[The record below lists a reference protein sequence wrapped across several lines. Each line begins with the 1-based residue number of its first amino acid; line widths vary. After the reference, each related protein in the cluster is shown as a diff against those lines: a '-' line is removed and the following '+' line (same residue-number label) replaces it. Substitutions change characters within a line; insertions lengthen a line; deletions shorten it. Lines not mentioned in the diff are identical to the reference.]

1 MNPLKYII
9 VIFLF
14 QTIFVTNSIGQYSI
28 SGQVNDSSSIGIA
41 GARITLFDSTL
52 SYFVEKRTDVS
63 GTFTINNIPAGN
75 YSLGAEKITMEYFQQ
90 TIIVPMSTQ
99 LGITLQRE
107 SQSGNWTTIIQS
119 PEALGGTN
127 LGILMPN
134 GKIFYCHSTKDPF
147 YFDPTI
153 NDTIGVIGDT
163 AVQGCT
169 GPLLMPNGL
178 VIMAG
183 GTLQEVYGPGCRR
196 VKTFD
201 YTNNVWALRDSLLDF
216 RWYPTVTK
224 LADNRVLIYGGGNL
238 NNPQRTNS
246 SELYDPAT
254 WTTQW
259 TDSLSIGN
267 EVSPNVLLYNGKVL
281 MTHRPPM
288 LFDPVTMQWDSAGQF
303 VQGPRMPNGD
313 HADHELVQLSDGD
326 VMAIGYKSFN
336 ANLGTFVERYN
347 HISDSWSLGSSI
359 SPIRSRAKTVLLP
372 NEKIAVIGGY
382 KEDVNDT
389 TSVNQWGYM
398 NLCDEY
404 DPVADSWRRLSR
416 LNIQREY
423 HCNAILVPDG
433 RVIAVGGEGQPGNEP
448 PFSYIEAFS
457 PPYLY
462 RGIRPVINNLSTNN
476 FQRGTSITFE
486 IGFTDSVTKVF
497 LYSTQSVTHFMNTG
511 NNRFV
516 HLNFNQSGNT
526 ILITLPNDSLI
537 IPDGF
542 YMLFA
547 MVDDIPSVAKMISM
561 SGSNLTQINEIDLSN
576 KISFYPNPAFDEL
589 MFDFNNENESIT
601 IRILDLAGKLYKV
614 IKIAGTQEKISLN
627 DISPGSYLL
636 QFTSDQLNE
645 TKKLIVMKNNYN

>member
-1 MNPLKYII
+1 M
-9 VIFLF
+9 
-14 QTIFVTNSIGQYSI
+14 
-28 SGQVNDSSSIGIA
+28 NDSSSIGIA

-52 SYFVEKRTDVS
+52 SYFAEKRTDVS

-90 TIIVPMSTQ
+90 TIIVPISTQ

-107 SQSGNWTTIIQS
+107 SQPGNWTTIIQS

-134 GKIFYCHSTKDPF
+134 GRIFYCHNTKDPF

-238 NNPQRTNS
+238 NNPQRTSS
-246 SELYDPAT
+246 SELYDPVT

>member
-1 MNPLKYII
+1 MNPLKCII

-14 QTIFVTNSIGQYSI
+14 QSIFVTNSIGQYSI
-28 SGQVNDSSSIGIA
+28 SGQVNDSLSNGIA

-63 GTFTINNIPAGN
+63 GTFSINNIPAGN
-75 YSLGAEKITMEYFQQ
+75 YSLGVEKISKEYFQQ
-90 TIIVPMSTQ
+90 TITVPMSTQ

-107 SQSGNWTTIIQS
+107 SQPGNWTTIIQS

-134 GKIFYCHSTKDPF
+134 GRIFYCHSTKDPF
-147 YFDPTI
+147 YFDPPI
-153 NDTIGVIGDT
+153 NDTIPAIGDT
-163 AVQGCT
+163 SVLGCT
-169 GPLLMPNGL
+169 GPVLMPNGL
-178 VIMAG
+178 VVMAG
-183 GTLQEVYGPGCRR
+183 GTLQDVYGPGCRR

-201 YTNNVWALRDSLLDF
+201 YTNNVWALRDSLLDY

-224 LADNRVLIYGGGNL
+224 LADNRLLIYGGGNL
-238 NNPQRTNS
+238 NNPQRTSS
-246 SELYDPAT
+246 SELYDPVT

-267 EVSPNVLLYNGKVL
+267 EVSPNVLLLNGKVL

-313 HADHELVQLSDGD
+313 HADHELVQLSGGD

-347 HISDSWSLGSSI
+347 HITDSWSLGSSI

-382 KEDVNDT
+382 KEDLNDT

-404 DPVADSWRRLSR
+404 DPVTDSWRRLSR

-457 PPYLY
+457 PPYLF
-462 RGIRPVINNLSTNN
+462 RGIRPLISNLSTNN
-476 FQRGTSITFE
+476 FQRGASITFD
-486 IGFTDSVTKVF
+486 IALTDSVTKVF

-516 HLNFNQSGNT
+516 DLNFNQSGNT
-526 ILITLPNDSLI
+526 ISITLPNDSLI

-547 MVDDIPSVAKMISM
+547 MVDDIPSIAKIVSFV
-561 SGSNLTQINEIDLSN
+561 GSFTTDIHELQSSTNITI
-576 KISFYPNPAFDEL
+576 YPNPSYNTL
-589 MFDFNNENESIT
+589 TINNKSFGDGIFSVDIVDIT
-601 IRILDLAGKLYKV
+601 GKVLKEWKMLNKIETIPINDLP
-614 IKIAGTQEKISLN
+614 I
-627 DISPGSYLL
+627 GSYLIR
-636 QFTSDQLNE
+636 FKSEKYNE
-645 TKKLIVMKNNYN
+645 IKRIIVVR

>member
-9 VIFLF
+9 VTFLF
-14 QTIFVTNSIGQYSI
+14 QSIFVTNSIGQYSI
-28 SGQVNDSSSIGIA
+28 SGQVNDSSSIGIT

-52 SYFVEKRTDVS
+52 SYFSEKRTDVS

-75 YSLGAEKITMEYFQQ
+75 YSLGVEKITMEYFQQ

-107 SQSGNWTTIIQS
+107 SQPGNWTTIIQS

-134 GKIFYCHSTKDPF
+134 GRIFYCHSTKDPF

-183 GTLQEVYGPGCRR
+183 GTLQDVYGPGCRR

-201 YTNNVWALRDSLLDF
+201 YTNNVWALRDSLLDY
-216 RWYPTVTK
+216 RWYPTATK

-416 LNIQREY
+416 LNIKREY

-561 SGSNLTQINEIDLSN
+561 SGSNLTKINEIDLSN

-614 IKIAGTQEKISLN
+614 FKIAGTQEKISLN